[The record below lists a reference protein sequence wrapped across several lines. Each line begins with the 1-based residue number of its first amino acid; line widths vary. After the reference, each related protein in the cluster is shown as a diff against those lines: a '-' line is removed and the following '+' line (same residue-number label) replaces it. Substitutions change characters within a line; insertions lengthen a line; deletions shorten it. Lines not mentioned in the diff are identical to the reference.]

1 MMASLMKHRLGATVP
16 DQPLP
21 PSSAPF
27 SVAALPPSPFGIK
40 VGGEEAAA
48 AAAAVAMGLLC
59 GYCCPRP
66 AMPRADCGRGRRL
79 PATAGGGGG
88 MAATDLAAVAGPAV
102 VIAGG
107 IAWLALGAGI
117 NAAPMA
123 DAMAIFA
130 MLRYCHVPDA
140 MT

>member
-16 DQPLP
+16 PQPLP

-27 SVAALPPSPFGIK
+27 SVAALAPSPFGIK

-79 PATAGGGGG
+79 PASGGGGA
-88 MAATDLAAVAGPAV
+88 MAATDVAAVAGPAA

-107 IAWLALGAGI
+107 IAWLALTWRNCLA
-117 NAAPMA
+117 
-123 DAMAIFA
+123 
-130 MLRYCHVPDA
+130 LE
-140 MT
+140 